1 MIGCGREFLNLNRGK
16 TMKDQKI
23 NYNELVNVLK
33 LAAIHIASI
42 EKQEKIVELRK
53 LIDANPIVP
62 AVLKHH
68 FNLYYRGVQHL
79 LRKIDL
85 AVLSKKINS
94 VELTPD
100 IQNLKFNQVDIAAVE
115 KNFQAALQKQNQKV
129 VRVKIRKDNK
139 RNAGTGRT
147 FEKKGKNPTTD
158 LEILTTVFLAIEK
171 NKPEV
176 LKNWLPALTEEK
188 IGEVRSPE
196 SNNTLLHNAL
206 IQTEQETCMHLL
218 THFPKDLLNFPNNL
232 KNTPLHVAADKGYLM
247 VVKYLVNA
255 LPKSQLNEKNFE
267 GATPIQIAA
276 FMGHSEI
283 VQVILSKAGA
293 ALLDESDRLG
303 RTLLHIA
310 AYWGSTKV
318 LQVLAPQ
325 LNNTQLLQTVKG
337 ATSLSLAAQQGFREA
352 VFFLAD
358 YLKKRAL
365 LTDKQCIDAFTS
377 AVQSNHGG
385 VLEAIVPFINDE
397 KSKNLKSLL
406 YCIQK
411 DCDKELFKQLVNII
425 PCFSRIE
432 YAKERLHVLCVAA
445 QKNRSKLIEILVD
458 MPQISEIN
466 EKWEGRFTPF
476 QLAVSA
482 GSLDVVKTLIRKFS
496 NQPVL
501 LKKLLNETD
510 INDNT
515 ALHIAAFQTH
525 DELFKYLINIYYK
538 LKFNLNRPT
547 RTMGTPLRY
556 VIAEKNLERIKI
568 LLEFLDANQINE
580 IYRSTPPKDF
590 FLDLFQ
596 SYRDTVNEDKFEPN
610 RLSCLDERVENLS
623 KSKISI
629 PTIDFPAP
637 LHEAIIHGYLEVA
650 EMILETKKAKIDL
663 VFCGATALHFAV
675 ATKNEELIRLLLK
688 FNANVNIKETHI
700 ELNALELAYLYFPPE
715 HDLITQLKKRAEET
729 KIADTVITKT
739 PKELKS
745 LYGESTF
752 SFVAQWDMFSKSFQ
766 GADQE
771 QSNSMRVPQTLE
783 DSQKEKSHR
792 YQTNLFD
799 EKNFSSSQSFYP
811 TPAKI
816 KKELEQKHYYKS
828 DSSRFGTDKPV
839 YIHVTDDA
847 IQTAKVHGAWEYNEI
862 QLQKE
867 VKFTTG
873 GSSDRMGIKKLS
885 DGRHELANKAGN
897 GVGDFRLYASKPLE
911 EKEII
916 IQGKKIMALVLTFD
930 SCAKSHGELQRK
942 SGLPKC
948 DTRMN

>member
-1 MIGCGREFLNLNRGK
+1 
-16 TMKDQKI
+16 MKDQKI

-68 FNLYYRGVQHL
+68 FNISYRGVQRL

-85 AVLSKKINS
+85 AVLGKKINS

-115 KNFQAALQKQNQKV
+115 KNFQAALQKQNQHQKV
-129 VRVKIRKDNK
+129 VRVKIRKDEK
-139 RNAGTGRT
+139 SNAGTGRT
-147 FEKKGKNPTTD
+147 FEKKVQNPTTD
-158 LEILTTVFLAIEK
+158 LEILMTVCLAIKK
-171 NKPEV
+171 NKPEI
-176 LKNWLPALTEEK
+176 LKKLLPALTEEK

-196 SNNTLLHNAL
+196 LNNTLLHNAL
-206 IQTEQETCMHLL
+206 SNTDQETCMHLL
-218 THFPKDLLNFPNNL
+218 IYFPKNLLNLPNNE
-232 KNTPLHVAADKGYLM
+232 KFTPLHMAAEKGYLT

-267 GATPIQIAA
+267 GVTPIQIAA
-276 FMGHSEI
+276 SRGHSEI

-293 ALLDESDRLG
+293 ELLDEISHQDF
-303 RTLLHIA
+303 TLLHIA
-310 AYWGSTKV
+310 AYSGHTNV

-325 LNNTQLLQTVKG
+325 LNDTQLLHQTSKG
-337 ATSLSLAAQQGFREA
+337 GTSLFLAAQQGFREA
-352 VFFLAD
+352 VLFLAN

-365 LTDKQCIDAFTS
+365 LTDELCIDAFTR
-377 AVQSNHGG
+377 AVESNHGG
-385 VLEAIVPFINDE
+385 VVEAIVPFINDE
-397 KSKNLKSLL
+397 KSKNLNCLL
-406 YCIQK
+406 HCIHR
-411 DCDKELFKQLVNII
+411 DCDKELFKHLVSII
-425 PCFSRIE
+425 PCFSRKE
-432 YAKERLHVLCVAA
+432 YAKERLHVLCGAA
-445 QKNRSKLIEILVD
+445 QENRSKLIEILMD

-466 EKWEGRFTPF
+466 QKWEGSFTPF
-476 QLAVSA
+476 QLAVRV

-510 INDNT
+510 ENDNT
-515 ALHIAAFQTH
+515 ALHIAAFQTNN
-525 DELFKYLINIYYK
+525 ELFKYLINIYYK
-538 LKFNLNRPT
+538 LKLNLNRPT
-547 RTMGTPLRY
+547 RMMGTPLRY
-556 VIAEKNLERIKI
+556 VMAEQNLERIKI

-580 IYRSTPPKDF
+580 IYRFTPSKDF
-590 FLDLFQ
+590 VDNLIA
-596 SYRDTVNEDKFEPN
+596 SYRDTVNEDKFGLN
-610 RLSCLDERVENLS
+610 RILCLDECVEDLS
-623 KSKISI
+623 KRKISF
-629 PTIDFPAP
+629 PTIDYPPP
-637 LHEAIIHGYLEVA
+637 LHEAIMRHCLGVA
-650 EMILETKKAKIDL
+650 EIILETKKAKIDL
-663 VFCGATALHFAV
+663 AYCGATALHFAV
-675 ATKNEELIRLLLK
+675 ATKNEKLIRLLLK
-688 FNANVNIKETHI
+688 FNANVNIKEPHMG
-700 ELNALELAYLYFPPE
+700 LNALELAYLHFPPE

-739 PKELKS
+739 PKELKA
-745 LYGESTF
+745 LYGESKF
-752 SFVAQWDMFSKSFQ
+752 SFIAQWDMFSKTFQ
-766 GADQE
+766 TADQE
-771 QSNSMRVPQTLE
+771 RSNSMRVPQTLE

-799 EKNFSSSQSFYP
+799 EKNFSSNQSFYP